1 MNEQP
6 RSRTDNV
13 PNPPDPS
20 HERLIAQTLGSACV
34 PERISWVHGSLEA
47 MRQRIEKAYAIIGA
61 ELPGIGAELISVF
74 DKVCDFLDGLGYGES
89 GGGISSMIDRL
100 QALVDSLKERV
111 EYMGNSTR
119 RSIEALHDLGL
130 LLSEHQ
136 AAQAVAS
143 PGIQPTS
150 EPGCCEDRPTLGA
163 VAHELERLLKD
174 YLGLQGRFMERI
186 GWYAVQG
193 IPALS
198 HSVSSVAAVMVRL
211 ASGSRAVKAALLRIM
226 SSLQAHDI
234 MDQDMSAISGGLKE
248 SLAELSHAGREDGY
262 MGFLCF
268 LERFSPLFLDL
279 MDRICL
285 AIRTHAQDMKSDL
298 DEIEANLRS
307 FDQDRE
313 ALDCLQFPNTGE
325 RPLLEVI
332 VGGMEEAAC
341 DLEKMA
347 GSFRDVSSRLEA
359 ARCRLLRVCAE
370 PGPGGDTSSIDAAQ
384 GGLAGLISALESATS
399 QVHVRAVEDR
409 VGELRAELQKA
420 RAWGGIDGARKLW
433 DHTLAGTGFPAA
445 RYLGA
450 MGVFRRHIH
459 DLEKIPDE
467 GKGVIGEMQS
477 LVQAIAAIRAYPGDH
492 LPRGEECELPRD
504 LKRIL
509 ERLRNPH
516 SNLLAAQGRG
526 EDCGEDGDLTIF

>member
-1 MNEQP
+1 
-6 RSRTDNV
+6 
-13 PNPPDPS
+13 
-20 HERLIAQTLGSACV
+20 
-34 PERISWVHGSLEA
+34 
-47 MRQRIEKAYAIIGA
+47 
-61 ELPGIGAELISVF
+61 
-74 DKVCDFLDGLGYGES
+74 
-89 GGGISSMIDRL
+89 MIDRL

-119 RSIEALHDLGL
+119 RSIEAPHDLGL

-285 AIRTHAQDMKSDL
+285 AYEHTPGYKSDWTSRGKP
-298 DEIEANLRS
+298 AQLRS
-307 FDQDRE
+307 DRE
-313 ALDCLQFPNTGE
+313 LLTASSPNTGDD
-325 RPLLEVI
+325 RYSKSI
-332 VGGMEEAAC
+332 VG
-341 DLEKMA
+341 
-347 GSFRDVSSRLEA
+347 RDGRS
-359 ARCRLLRVCAE
+359 
-370 PGPGGDTSSIDAAQ
+370 
-384 GGLAGLISALESATS
+384 GL
-399 QVHVRAVEDR
+399 
-409 VGELRAELQKA
+409 
-420 RAWGGIDGARKLW
+420 
-433 DHTLAGTGFPAA
+433 
-445 RYLGA
+445 
-450 MGVFRRHIH
+450 
-459 DLEKIPDE
+459 
-467 GKGVIGEMQS
+467 
-477 LVQAIAAIRAYPGDH
+477 
-492 LPRGEECELPRD
+492 
-504 LKRIL
+504 
-509 ERLRNPH
+509 
-516 SNLLAAQGRG
+516 
-526 EDCGEDGDLTIF
+526 